1 MLYLLDTNVVSE
13 IQKGT
18 ACNRNV
24 RAWLDTVDDDALRLS
39 VMTILE
45 ARKGVAKRARQDQ
58 NAAATYERRLEA
70 IVEAYGHRII
80 EIDRLVADEWGKM
93 LGEKEK
99 HRDDMAFAA
108 TARVHGLV
116 IVTRNVKHFRGRGVR
131 VLDPFRK
138 SPAVATV

>member
-13 IQKGT
+13 IQKGP

-24 RAWLDTVDDDALRLS
+24 RAWLDATDDGDLRLS

-45 ARKGVAKRARQDQ
+45 GRKGVAKRTKQAPD
-58 NAAATYERRLEA
+58 AAAVYERRLDA
-70 IVEAYGHRII
+70 IVAAYGQRIV
-80 EIDRLVADEWGKM
+80 EVDRVVADEWGRL

-108 TARVHGLV
+108 TARVHGFVL
-116 IVTRNVKHFRGRGVR
+116 VTRNVKHFRGRGVR
-131 VLDPFRK
+131 VLDPFK
-138 SPAVATV
+138 KAPKVVLV